1 MPDQPMPSLTDT
13 QAGFT
18 PALLSTLAARY
29 TWSPS
34 TATIFTSELPS
45 NFSTPL
51 PTGGTNTPVP
61 GHPAHAMHHPAAHGV
76 NPLLVAA
83 TRHANQQMQ
92 VAQSLQVPGVPDPS
106 LQHHQ

>member
-1 MPDQPMPSLTDT
+1 M
-13 QAGFT
+13 A
-18 PALLSTLAARY
+18 ALLATLAARY
-29 TWSPS
+29 TLSPS

-51 PTGGTNTPVP
+51 PTNGTNTPVP

-92 VAQSLQVPGVPDPS
+92 QLSQHLQVPGAADAHV
-106 LQHHQ
+106 HHHSTHKG